1 MEPTAKQKEVLD
13 FIASFQASSGC
24 SPSIREIQA
33 NFGFASSF
41 AVRRHLLALEK
52 KGFVGKMDRKARSL
66 VIRGS
71 RPFRG
76 IPLLGGIPAGLPVE
90 VSPDGDDSLLSL
102 SATDLGLAPNPGG
115 TFALV
120 VRGDSMTGAHIVDG
134 DLAVFERCEARHRD
148 IVAALIDGEV
158 TLKRLIAEGPQHFLK
173 AENPAYP
180 DLIPVQE
187 LLIQGVLR
195 RIIRLSPV

>member
-13 FIASFQASSGC
+13 FIASFQANSGC

-41 AVRRHLLALEK
+41 AVRRHLMALEK
-52 KGFVGKMDRKARSL
+52 KGLLGKLDRKARSL

-71 RPFRG
+71 RPFQG
-76 IPLLGGIPAGLPVE
+76 IPLLGAIPAGLPVDAG
-90 VSPDGDDSLLSL
+90 SDGDSSLNLSP
-102 SATDLGLAPNPGG
+102 ADLGLNRASDGI
-115 TFALV
+115 FALV

-134 DLAVFERCEARHRD
+134 DVAVFEKREPRHRE

-158 TLKRLIAEGPQHFLK
+158 TLKRLIIDGSNRFLK

-180 DLIPVQE
+180 DLIPVRE
-187 LLIQGVLR
+187 LLIQGVLS